1 VDEERRSAPLWI
13 CASTAVSAVYAFF
26 VLVLPAWGLTF
37 LGDDFQI
44 LARCEEGRPRGWF
57 VPFNQHWMPLGIGF
71 LDLQHLVFGNHYQLH
86 VATTWAIH
94 SANVFLLGLLL
105 GARARDDRAG
115 ALAALAFG
123 VVTAWRDHFWWAGGQ
138 FAFHCFF
145 WLVLALLALERD
157 LEFGGWRRFAAVA
170 LALATFAWS
179 AGLTCGPVVALEA
192 FVLARPRRMRT
203 AATLLAVWGG
213 YVILYLV
220 FAAGNVPSTLPRTRE
235 QLGESA
241 IFLAQAIGLGFLRQV
256 PALDDVAPTPLA
268 AASLALL
275 YAALVA
281 FLAWAVDARARA
293 RLVLAHVLLAA
304 YLVPVAL
311 TRWSHVRS
319 QHPSA
324 MGSQYQYIGA
334 LAWTTALALA
344 LAPLLRRRPYPT
356 ALLVLVL
363 VGFLGE
369 RNARAARHDATTF
382 SPTTRRFFHEPEI
395 VAALVSAASVAR
407 APIYDAPL
415 PFYLGF
421 GFTSAREAVLVAAP
435 RTRVTWTKLKE
446 DASVAPYR
454 SDPTLREAFPEL
466 VSERRD

>member
-1 VDEERRSAPLWI
+1 VEEARRRAPLWI
-13 CASTAVSAVYAFF
+13 AAATAISAVYALV

-44 LARCEEGRPRGWF
+44 LARCAESRPRGWF

-86 VATTWAIH
+86 VATTWTLHTA
-94 SANVFLLGLLL
+94 SVFFLGLLL
-105 GARARDDRAG
+105 GARSRDDRAG

-157 LEFGGWRRFAAVA
+157 SEFGGWRRFAAVA
-170 LALATFAWS
+170 LTLATLAWS

-192 FVLARPRRMRT
+192 WVLARPDRRRT

-213 YVILYLV
+213 YVVLYLV
-220 FAAGNVPSTLPRTRE
+220 FAAGNLPSTLPRSRE

-241 IFLAQAIGLGFLRQV
+241 LFLAQAIGLGFLRQV

-275 YAALVA
+275 YVSLVA
-281 FLAWAVDARARA
+281 VLAWAVDGRARA
-293 RLVLAHVLLAA
+293 RLLLAHVLLAA

-319 QHPSA
+319 RHPSA
-324 MGSQYQYIGA
+324 MGSQYQYIGS

-344 LAPLLRRRPYPT
+344 LAPLLRRRPRVT
-356 ALLVLVL
+356 ALVALVLVA
-363 VGFLGE
+363 FLAE
-369 RNARAARHDATTF
+369 RNARAARFDESF
-382 SPTTRRFFHEPEI
+382 FGPTARRVLHEPEI
-395 VAALVSAASVAR
+395 VAALVSAASTAR
-407 APIYDAPL
+407 APIFDAPL
-415 PFYLGF
+415 PYYLGF
-421 GFTSAREAVLVAAP
+421 GFTSAREAVLVASPETKVA
-435 RTRVTWTKLKE
+435 WTKVKDE
-446 DASVAPYR
+446 SSVAPYLA
-454 SDPTLREAFPEL
+454 DPVLRAVFPE
-466 VSERRD
+466 VVK